1 MIEEPKQIM
10 RRELYDQ
17 IIKKRTNKLWRV
29 IVRASLNIPT
39 KDFWQDWFL
48 EKERSVLNPNR
59 KRNPD
64 DLQLLKL
71 CSSSSQ
77 DTISE
82 ESLVTK
88 LVDFFDR
95 NKSFQGMLR
104 NFLEAL
110 TNLSLIVMCK

>member
-17 IIKKRTNKLWRV
+17 IIKKRTKKLWSV
-29 IVRASLNIPT
+29 IKRQSLNIPT
-39 KDFWQDWFL
+39 KDFWQKWFL

-59 KRNPD
+59 NRNPD
-64 DLQLLKL
+64 DKQLLQL
-71 CSSSSQ
+71 CSSSQ

-82 ESLVTK
+82 EDLVTK

-104 NFLEAL
+104 NFL
-110 TNLSLIVMCK
+110 